1 MLRRIAVKKQG
12 QRKRPGVKKTRSQP
26 WLSASV
32 GCVTLV
38 QAPALSE
45 PPCAYLQHRTDGQ
58 RIRLRVSGRLL
69 IQGNCLLT
77 SVPDPMVSEAPPD
90 LWATQQQKSGPEQDR
105 PQLPPFSAPGPALC
119 PDPHAYQQD
128 VGNHR
133 PVAGQEQLPKGQEH
147 LWTQGVRRR
156 LPGFQSPAPPRGVFP
171 SVQGETSLHK
181 GSPTETSW
189 GG

>member
-12 QRKRPGVKKTRSQP
+12 QRKRPGVKKPRSQP
-26 WLSASV
+26 WLSASA

-45 PPCAYLQHRTDGQ
+45 PPCAYLQHRSDGQ
-58 RIRLRVSGRLL
+58 RIYLRVSGRPLV
-69 IQGNCLLT
+69 QGNCLLT

-105 PQLPPFSAPGPALC
+105 PQLPPFNAPGPALC
-119 PDPHAYQQD
+119 PDPHTYQQD
-128 VGNHR
+128 VGN
-133 PVAGQEQLPKGQEH
+133 
-147 LWTQGVRRR
+147 
-156 LPGFQSPAPPRGVFP
+156 PGFQSPAPPCGVFP
-171 SVQGETSLHK
+171 PVQRETSLHT
-181 GSPTETSW
+181 GSPIKTSR